1 MLIFV
6 MNRIFILRHAKAGEH
21 TTNDHDRPLTEVG
34 HSQARILG
42 EWFRDQDIH
51 FDAVL
56 SSSSLRTVET
66 VESLALPNG
75 YTIVPR
81 LYSAPAQMIESVI
94 RESGVETGTLLIVAH
109 NPGVSDLVTAAG
121 SPVSL
126 STCAVVELVCDEPFT
141 EFSADLCQFKRAFR
155 PEV

>member
-1 MLIFV
+1 

-34 HSQARILG
+34 HRQAHVLG
-42 EWFRDQDIH
+42 EWFRNQNIH

-66 VESLALPNG
+66 VESLGLSIG

-81 LYSAPAQMIESVI
+81 LYSAPAHVIESVI
-94 RESGVETGTLLIVAH
+94 RESGIESGTLLIVAH
-109 NPGVSDLVTAAG
+109 NPGVSDVVLAAG
-121 SPVSL
+121 SPSSM
-126 STCAVVELVCDEPFT
+126 STCAVVELACAEPFA
-141 EFSADLCQFKRAFR
+141 EFSANTCHVVTSFR

>member
-1 MLIFV
+1 

-21 TTNDHDRPLTEVG
+21 TTNDHDRPLTDVG
-34 HSQARILG
+34 HRQAHVLG
-42 EWFRDQDIH
+42 KWFRDQNTH

-66 VESLALPNG
+66 VESLGLSMG

-81 LYSAPAQMIESVI
+81 LYSAPAHVIESVI
-94 RESGVETGTLLIVAH
+94 RESGIESGDLLIVAH
-109 NPGVSDLVTAAG
+109 NPGVSDLVLAAG
-121 SPVSL
+121 SST
-126 STCAVVELVCDEPFT
+126 SMGTCAVVELACAQPLT
-141 EFSADLCQFKRAFR
+141 EFSADRCQVVGSFR